1 MSEEKDT
8 SELFVIGAGVT
19 SLFIAMI
26 SSVRSK
32 SPLFYFIHYYTV
44 VMLFILSGGILFRQ
58 AYVVKSG
65 IGKKARADVHKENVI
80 EEEYEKF
87 QTNIMKTGQAA
98 SPRTTAD
105 DFYNEHG
112 EQATEECSGGDCK
125 IGLGEGGIAYGTREG
140 PGGVGDWAVPP
151 QSE

>member
-1 MSEEKDT
+1 MSGEKDT
-8 SELFVIGAGVT
+8 SNFFVTGAGAT
-19 SLFIAMI
+19 SLLIAML

-32 SPLFYFIHYYTV
+32 SPLFYFTHYYTV
-44 VMLFILSGGILFRQ
+44 VMLFILSVGILFRQ

-65 IGKKARADVHKENVI
+65 IGKKGRTDVHRENVV

-87 QTNIMKTGQAA
+87 QTGIMKTGQAA
-98 SPRTTAD
+98 NPRTTAD

-125 IGLGEGGIAYGTREG
+125 IGLGEGGVAHGTREG
-140 PGGVGDWAVPP
+140 PGGVGDWAVP